1 MVHWPRRWR
10 RAASRSAAA
19 TAPTKKKAPPLPPP
33 AAQSSFSAA
42 PFVYLA
48 AGAAAPALLRFVP
61 EEYSREASS
70 AVLPPPPQ
78 LLPSSDGELS
88 PAGGQPPLLEA
99 PAFGAG
105 GGKKRAGGLRLSMV
119 VHHVVMA
126 VVPAP
131 ALVPTAAAGGGGG
144 CSCLVSRLLRSR
156 PPQQA
161 TIAVAVLSGLLAM
174 AAFAS
179 TDRGLGS
186 GGAGRATM
194 RLTSMLLAAAFLT
207 ILAFWLSLW
216 ALAARRQ
223 HRQFGDRPLTA
234 APPPAAASTKADD
247 DEDRKLATLSHVNV
261 ASSHELAGTRGG
273 RHSRD
278 SEAPSVYVC
287 RSLPISPLMQPV
299 AAIRG
304 VDAGGSHAS
313 GGNAGNQL
321 GGSVSASLPSS
332 PTTGGC
338 LSWQRSAAS
347 YSRSYDRPLLRPVT
361 PPPLSLAGSPPSQA
375 AVAAAAED
383 NASGSSS
390 SLSDNTDN
398 VPELAASSATVALS
412 AMENAATGA
421 VDMPPNVLVRT
432 SSEPDVHRTPV
443 KRHHRGFRRL
453 FRPSLRAALDVA
465 DRSASP
471 RSSIAAAATASAAA
485 GSGGESLLPSSPM
498 ATRSAPSSPA
508 VRRWSRH
515 AAAAAAAGPPPAT
528 ACVATHFYQS
538 RRAAAA
544 VAASA
549 EELASPMAMGG
560 ERRHSVASAV
570 TRLQEGFVLPAACSA
585 ASPSA
590 VSAESPAAAPVTA
603 AAAEPPPRQSRS
615 GMALALTLVVVLSA
629 LFLGRIP
636 AVAAA
641 VCVIVLASRVRG
653 AEPLSSS
660 PPPAEGDVAPSPEQ
674 RQLLAGPDGAATG
687 AGRGRR
693 RLQAVPEGHHSEGS
707 NLQSRF
713 RSPIADILQHSHTT
727 DPSKQ
732 AVLAG
737 LLSRE
742 QHGPAAG
749 PAAAAYLR

>member
-10 RAASRSAAA
+10 RAASSSAAA
-19 TAPTKKKAPPLPPP
+19 APTKKKAPPPPS

-70 AVLPPPPQ
+70 AVLPPPPP
-78 LLPSSDGELS
+78 LLPSDGELS
-88 PAGGQPPLLEA
+88 PGGARTPLLEA
-99 PAFGAG
+99 PAFGATAS
-105 GGKKRAGGLRLSMV
+105 GGKKRSGGLRLSMV

-131 ALVPTAAAGGGGG
+131 AAPVPTAAAAGGGGG

-156 PPQQA
+156 RPQQA
-161 TIAVAVLSGLLAM
+161 TIVVAVLTGLVAM

-179 TDRGLGS
+179 TN
-186 GGAGRATM
+186 GGRGRAMM
-194 RLTSMLLAAAFLT
+194 RLAAMLLAAAFLAV
-207 ILAFWLSLW
+207 LAFWLSLGP
-216 ALAARRQ
+216 LAAWRR
-223 HRQFGDRPLTA
+223 HRQRQLGDRPSTA
-234 APPPAAASTKADD
+234 APAAASGEADEDD
-247 DEDRKLATLSHVNV
+247 DDRKLATLSRVNV

-273 RHSRD
+273 RHSGD

-287 RSLPISPLMQPV
+287 RSLPISPLMRPV

-304 VDAGGSHAS
+304 VDAGGSHTS
-313 GGNAGNQL
+313 DGDAGTQL
-321 GGSVSASLPSS
+321 GGSVSASLPAS
-332 PTTGGC
+332 PTTATSGC
-338 LSWQRSAAS
+338 LSWQRSAAL

-361 PPPLSLAGSPPSQA
+361 PPSLNLAGSPTSQA
-375 AVAAAAED
+375 AVAAAAKD
-383 NASGSSS
+383 DASGSSGS
-390 SLSDNTDN
+390 PSDNADN
-398 VPELAASSATVALS
+398 TPELAASSATVAMS
-412 AMENAATGA
+412 AMENAAAGA

-432 SSEPDVHRTPV
+432 SSDPDVHRTPV
-443 KRHHRGFRRL
+443 VRHHRGFRRL
-453 FRPSLRAALDVA
+453 FRPSSRSVLAVA
-465 DRSASP
+465 DRSASL
-471 RSSIAAAATASAAA
+471 RSSIAASATASAAA
-485 GSGGESLLPSSPM
+485 GSGGESSLPSSPM

-515 AAAAAAAGPPPAT
+515 AAAAAAAGPPPAAART
-528 ACVATHFYQS
+528 ATHFYQS
-538 RRAAAA
+538 RRAAAVA
-544 VAASA
+544 AAASA
-549 EELASPMAMGG
+549 EELASPMAMVG
-560 ERRHSVASAV
+560 ERRHSVASAA
-570 TRLQEGFVLPAACSA
+570 TRLQEGFVLPAAGSV

-590 VSAESPAAAPVTA
+590 VSAKSPAAAPATIA
-603 AAAEPPPRQSRS
+603 TAEPPPRQSRS

-653 AEPLSSS
+653 AEPLSSP
-660 PPPAEGDVAPSPEQ
+660 PPPADGDVAPSPEKQQ
-674 RQLLAGPDGAATG
+674 RLAGPGDATIG
-687 AGRGRR
+687 AGRGKR

-707 NLQSRF
+707 SLRSRF

-727 DPSKQ
+727 DPLKQ

>member
-10 RAASRSAAA
+10 RAASSSAAA
-19 TAPTKKKAPPLPPP
+19 APTKKKAPPPPP

-70 AVLPPPPQ
+70 AVLPPPPP
-78 LLPSSDGELS
+78 LLPFSDGELS
-88 PAGGQPPLLEA
+88 PGGARPLLLEA
-99 PAFGAG
+99 PAFGAAAG
-105 GGKKRAGGLRLSMV
+105 GVKKRAGGLRLSMV

-126 VVPAP
+126 VVSAP
-131 ALVPTAAAGGGGG
+131 TPVPTAAAEGGGG
-144 CSCLVSRLLRSR
+144 CSCLVSRLLPYS

-161 TIAVAVLSGLLAM
+161 TIAVAVLTGLLAV

-179 TDRGLGS
+179 TNRGY
-186 GGAGRATM
+186 GRAMM
-194 RLTSMLLAAAFLT
+194 RLASMLLAAAFLAV
-207 ILAFWLSLW
+207 LAFWLSLW
-216 ALAARRQ
+216 TLAALRRL
-223 HRQFGDRPLTA
+223 RQLRERPLTA
-234 APPPAAASTKADD
+234 APATAAAPAKADD
-247 DEDRKLATLSHVNV
+247 EEDRKLATLSRINV
-261 ASSHELAGTRGG
+261 ASSHELAGAHGG
-273 RHSRD
+273 HHSRN
-278 SEAPSVYVC
+278 SEARSVYVC
-287 RSLPISPLMQPV
+287 RSLPISPLMRPV

-304 VDAGGSHAS
+304 VDAGGSHTS
-313 GGNAGNQL
+313 GGKAGTQL
-321 GGSVSASLPSS
+321 GGSVSASLPAS
-332 PTTGGC
+332 PTTATGGC

-347 YSRSYDRPLLRPVT
+347 YSRSYDRPLLRPAT

-375 AVAAAAED
+375 ASAAAAAED
-383 NASGSSS
+383 DASGSSG
-390 SLSDNTDN
+390 SLSDNADN
-398 VPELAASSATVALS
+398 VPELAASAATVALS
-412 AMENAATGA
+412 AMEDAAAGA

-443 KRHHRGFRRL
+443 VRHHRGFRRL
-453 FRPSLRAALDVA
+453 FRPSLRAVLAGEDQ
-465 DRSASP
+465 SASP

-485 GSGGESLLPSSPM
+485 GSGGESSLPSSPM

-515 AAAAAAAGPPPAT
+515 AAAAAAAGPPPA
-528 ACVATHFYQS
+528 AARVATHFYHS

-544 VAASA
+544 AAAASA

-560 ERRHSVASAV
+560 ERRHSVASAA
-570 TRLQEGFVLPAACSA
+570 TRVQEGFVLPAAGSV

-590 VSAESPAAAPVTA
+590 VSAESPAAAPAMA
-603 AAAEPPPRQSRS
+603 AAAEPLPRQSRS

-636 AVAAA
+636 AIAAA

-653 AEPLSSS
+653 AEPLSSP
-660 PPPAEGDVAPSPEQ
+660 PPPADGDVAPSPEQ
-674 RQLLAGPDGAATG
+674 QRRLPGPGGAAIG
-687 AGRGRR
+687 AGRSKR

-707 NLQSRF
+707 SLRSRF

-727 DPSKQ
+727 DPLKQ